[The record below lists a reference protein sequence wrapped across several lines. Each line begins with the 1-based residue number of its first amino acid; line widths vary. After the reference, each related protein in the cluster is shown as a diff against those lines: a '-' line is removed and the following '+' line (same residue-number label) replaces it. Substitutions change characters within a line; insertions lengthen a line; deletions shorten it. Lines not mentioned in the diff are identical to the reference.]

1 MYALNIDKE
10 TNRILSA
17 CVVLENGDY
26 TGYEIVDRLPDKS
39 DLPEGVTEERID
51 VTDFLSKDGE
61 YVYSPLPE
69 PEIVEEPT
77 QLDRLEAQTYYT
89 AMCTDTLLPEESE
102 GEA

>member
-1 MYALNIDKE
+1 MYALNIDKD

-17 CVVLENGDY
+17 CVVLENGNYD
-26 TGYEIVDRLPDKS
+26 GMPIVDS
-39 DLPEGVTEERID
+39 LPEGDIAD
-51 VTDFLSKDGE
+51 YLYIDGE

-69 PEIVEEPT
+69 PEPT
-77 QLDRLEAQTYYT
+77 PDELDRIEAQTYYT